1 MKDKPK
7 HPGGR
12 PPTTG
17 SRLFPML
24 GVRLPPDVLARL
36 KSHSEQ
42 TGEPL
47 SSLFLRL
54 AEAYLA
60 SLPKKPGR
68 KSKGKP

>member
-1 MKDKPK
+1 MTK
-7 HPGGR
+7 HRGGR

-17 SRLFPML
+17 SRSFPML
-24 GVRLPPDVLARL
+24 GVRLPPDTLARL
-36 KSHSEQ
+36 KAHSEQ

-60 SLPKKPGR
+60 TLPKKNTR
-68 KSKGKP
+68 KNSGKNRDS